1 MNQELAKN
9 TSQKILD
16 ILDKTRGMID
26 SITSRRIRAR
36 LRTRLSDIANNTLE
50 YNVNSFLNNSNL

>member
-16 ILDKTRGMID
+16 ILDKTGGMID

-36 LRTRLSDIANNTLE
+36 LRTRLSDIVNNTLE